1 MSLDTALGSLGR
13 RGERRQKLDQL
24 KVLECCGNG
33 MDGVLSTYKRGY
45 WAENAKSGLAE
56 SGSVAM
62 SEWEIGMECS
72 LVEWSSEGW
81 TCMAPGRNICPAGY
95 FS

>member
-1 MSLDTALGSLGR
+1 MVVAWMWFLVRTK
-13 RGERRQKLDQL
+13 E
-24 KVLECCGNG
+24 G
-33 MDGVLSTYKRGY
+33 M
-45 WAENAKSGLAE
+45 WAENAKSSLAE

-62 SEWEIGMECS
+62 RECEIGMECS

-95 FS
+95 FSRLVSV